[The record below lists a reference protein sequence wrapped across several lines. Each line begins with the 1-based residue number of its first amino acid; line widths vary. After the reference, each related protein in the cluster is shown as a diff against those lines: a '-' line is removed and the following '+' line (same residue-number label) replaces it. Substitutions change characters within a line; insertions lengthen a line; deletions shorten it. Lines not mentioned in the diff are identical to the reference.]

1 MRPRLPSKLELR
13 ELAINHSGEL
23 VILLN
28 RLEILRVN
36 RGEQIHNP
44 LESILRNLLK
54 IVGASV
60 ERREFILDLSYF
72 VLKIADLD
80 QPAVR
85 NDAHPIVLFPQIV
98 NRKRAVFH
106 VHRLEDGNG
115 FVDELVVG
123 HVCRSPFRISR
134 CCRRRRNLRR

>member
-28 RLEILRVN
+28 CLEILRVN
-36 RGEQIHNP
+36 RAEQIHNP
-44 LESILRNLLK
+44 LEPILRNLLK

-60 ERREFILDLSYF
+60 ERREIILERTGRSSAESALQLGSGILELILKHSNI

-80 QPAVR
+80 
-85 NDAHPIVLFPQIV
+85 
-98 NRKRAVFH
+98 
-106 VHRLEDGNG
+106 
-115 FVDELVVG
+115 
-123 HVCRSPFRISR
+123 
-134 CCRRRRNLRR
+134 